1 MSAIAR
7 RQRLLDRLMVVATL
21 AAVVAVPVLGYT
33 GVRAVLDSTGGRDAR
48 GDNLPVQTF
57 PATPAAAWFITDD
70 AGELSALA
78 VLVLDPSRQGG
89 SLVDLPVNA
98 DTGLGPDERR
108 GLHEVFAEEGLE
120 SAMLAV
126 ESLTAVS
133 LAFGFEAGAD
143 ELAAVLAPFGTLSVE
158 LAAAVDVPGM
168 STLLTDG
175 LAVLDPATVAAVV
188 TEPAATSTGGFDGH
202 RQNVNAVWAAV
213 VAANGTGSRPAVA
226 DPALPVDQAE
236 FLDRFLAGPIGTR
249 PIASNPIDD
258 GPSTSSTT
266 TTTSPITTTSTTD
279 VTVDVASTTSSG
291 STATSSTVARATS
304 TTVDDRES
312 PSSTDELVGVDRAD
326 AVFVFASIAPGSMSG
341 PASGLLFRLE
351 APPGY
356 DPQVRETVSVLLF
369 LGANVVSVDTGV
381 EAQADTVFL
390 VPDEINRDKAEVADR
405 LFGDLTFVEP
415 EFRIDGVDVTIVL
428 GTEYLESVEV

>member
-57 PATPAAAWFITDD
+57 PATPAAAWFITDE
-70 AGELSALA
+70 AGALSALA

-98 DTGLGPDERR
+98 DTGLGPDDRR

-120 SAMLAV
+120 SAMLGV

-143 ELAAVLAPFGTLSVE
+143 ELAAVLAPLGTLSVE

-168 STLLTDG
+168 SAPLTDG
-175 LAVLDPATVAAVV
+175 LAVLDPATVAAVL

-202 RQNVNAVWAAV
+202 RQNVNAVWTAV
-213 VAANGTGSRPAVA
+213 AAANGAGSRPAVA

-236 FLDRFLAGPIGTR
+236 FLDRFFAGPIGTR
-249 PIASNPIDD
+249 PIATNPIDD
-258 GPSTSSTT
+258 APSTSSTT
-266 TTTSPITTTSTTD
+266 TTTSPTTTTSTTD
-279 VTVDVASTTSSG
+279 DTVDGAPMTSSG
-291 STATSSTVARATS
+291 STTATTGAGATS
-304 TTVDDRES
+304 TTVDERT
-312 PSSTDELVGVDRAD
+312 PSSSIDELVGVDRAD

-356 DPQVRETVSVLLF
+356 DPQVKQTVSVLLF

-381 EAQADTVFL
+381 QPRTDTVFL
-390 VPDEINRDKAEVADR
+390 VPDEINREKAEVADAI
-405 LFGDLTFVEP
+405 FGNLSFVEP
-415 EFRIDGVDVTIVL
+415 TFRIDGVDVTIVL
-428 GTEYLESVEV
+428 GTEYLESVEA